1 MCGKDGVSY
10 DNECGVRCVWVL
22 FWGYVKFENF
32 YIDINFMMGKWD
44 NGY

>member
-1 MCGKDGVSY
+1 MSY

-22 FWGYVKFENF
+22 LWGYVKFENV
-32 YIDINFMMGKWD
+32 YININFMMGKWD